1 MLLCWPCCLFVCLFV
16 CLFAVCFCFC
26 FVLPWLILR
35 RFVALQ
41 FQRCFVCGGGG
52 GVFFCFV
59 LFICF
64 LLFSLVALIV
74 FFVVFKFTVNVYTGR
89 AFCGRLKPPCLSSP
103 PFFAPTQKW
112 NLPWWRSRSIIGW
125 GL

>member
-1 MLLCWPCCLFVCLFV
+1 MFVVVVLFV
-16 CLFAVCFCFC
+16 
-26 FVLPWLILR
+26 
-35 RFVALQ
+35 
-41 FQRCFVCGGGG
+41 
-52 GVFFCFV
+52 
-59 LFICF
+59 CF

-125 GL
+125 VFKAFHNSECSFLCFACCREFCFYNFCFLG